1 MGYVVLAVL
10 LLGTLIVLHEA
21 GHYWAAVRCGIK
33 VQEFSAGMGPQILK
47 RTGKNGTL
55 FSVRMLPIG
64 GYCQFYG
71 EDTEQKDPRAFNNQ
85 PILKRF
91 CTVICGPLANIL
103 TAVIVIILYLSLLGA
118 PALVPVAGSVEEHAM
133 QAGMQVG
140 DRILA
145 VNGETV
151 GTAEAIASAITESD
165 GQPVSLLIERK
176 GTELPL
182 QIQPFF
188 DGELNRW
195 RLGFSFGQERRRI
208 SLLESI
214 PFSIRYNWESAG
226 LILKTLGDLLF
237 HGRGAEDVTG
247 PVGTVYV
254 IQQVTRQGGID
265 VFLEL
270 AALISINLGIF
281 NLLPIPGLDGSRLIF
296 LMAEAAMRRPVKRE
310 LEGAIHM
317 IGFAILMGLMILL
330 TTRDV
335 WQILR

>member
-21 GHYWAAVRCGIK
+21 GHYWAAVGCGIK
-33 VQEFSAGMGPQILK
+33 VQEFSAGMGPHILQ
-47 RTGKNGTL
+47 RTGKSGTL
-55 FSVRMLPIG
+55 FSVRILPIG

-71 EDTEQKDPRAFNNQ
+71 EDAERSDPRAFNNQ

-103 TAVIVIILYLSLLGA
+103 TAVLIIAVYLSLLGT
-118 PALVPVAGSVEEHAM
+118 PALIPVAGSVESHAA

-145 VNGETV
+145 VNGEAV
-151 GTAEAIASAITESD
+151 ETAEAVASAIASSE
-165 GQPVSLLIERK
+165 GRPVALLIERK
-176 GTELPL
+176 GSEISLLIHPFYDEELS
-182 QIQPFF
+182 
-188 DGELNRW
+188 RW
-195 RLGFSFGQERRRI
+195 RLGFSFGQERVRVP
-208 SLLESI
+208 LLRSV
-214 PFSIRYNWESAG
+214 PFSVRYNLESAG
-226 LILKTLGDLLF
+226 LILKTLRDLVL
-237 HGRGAEDVTG
+237 HGKGAEDVTG

-281 NLLPIPGLDGSRLIF
+281 NLLPIPGLDGSRLVF
-296 LMAEAAMRRPVKRE
+296 LLAETVMRRPVKRE
-310 LEGAIHM
+310 LEGAIHI
-317 IGFAILMGLMILL
+317 IGFAVLMGLMLFL